1 MNAISVINPYRWN
14 NLWVF
19 DDESKDLDKEPLIAG
34 ADTLITMMVEDA
46 KKCSIMFSDKQF
58 PDYDLMLKIVGPG
71 MGDGTDYICKITD
84 TYRHPVWLC
93 PALLKYFEVPPKEIY
108 FKIIKNED

>member
-1 MNAISVINPYRWN
+1 
-14 NLWVF
+14 
-19 DDESKDLDKEPLIAG
+19 
-34 ADTLITMMVEDA
+34 
-46 KKCSIMFSDKQF
+46 MFSDKQF